1 MATLES
7 TTESVVR
14 KVGVKGFEHYQQ
26 LIVYCLMKKQD
37 CVGIL
42 PTRYG
47 KSPPYLFLWRHHLIF
62 SGHGRRHFEFLNRLK
77 ACLFLN
83 VTKYTDTMVAYN

>member
-1 MATLES
+1 MFYVPFGLVYKMATLES
-7 TTESVVR
+7 TTETVVR

-47 KSPPYLFLWRHHLIF
+47 KSPPYQAYLPLFFYGVITLF
-62 SGHGRRHFEFLNRLK
+62 SLVMG
-77 ACLFLN
+77 
-83 VTKYTDTMVAYN
+83 VAILSFWIG